1 MITAELREEDIDAC
15 NVGGQQLPH
24 FDREVLLHELRQW
37 MRIRQYR
44 REEFYTFLHNAKQRG
59 VRILLEKSCS
69 NDVSLRNHGWLAPG
83 ENIFKIS
90 RREDAMQFQSTGA
103 VIETLV
109 ITEAWWKSL
118 GQKKERSTFWKFAA
132 ATLANYGR
140 VVFAFPFGKDGAIG
154 HSDFNCRGYSM
165 DASLPDSERLLG
177 FQLQKGPSVI
187 EVTACTKQPHNASK
201 GPANE
206 VHLIRTDPCS
216 RYRSKFCVHQALVVN
231 LDRRR
236 EKYETFKRR
245 AWQTTQLRDGID
257 FSRFSAIDGKRLQP
271 NLPAHLRKIF
281 SLDGYNPPFE
291 RFRTNPY
298 KDHGYRP
305 GVLGCALSNMRIW
318 ADIESNAGM
327 GDSDITLILEDDVDF
342 VEGFLP
348 MWRARLASIEDDPT
362 WSWV

>member
-1 MITAELREEDIDAC
+1 MRCTSKYWRCHRNARHHRGLVESLAKEGALYIGNYMRHWQTMAALY
-15 NVGGQQLPH
+15 LH
-24 FDREVLLHELRQW
+24 F
-37 MRIRQYR
+37 
-44 REEFYTFLHNAKQRG
+44 
-59 VRILLEKSCS
+59 EKT
-69 NDVSLRNHGWLAPG
+69 V
-83 ENIFKIS
+83 
-90 RREDAMQFQSTGA
+90 
-103 VIETLV
+103 
-109 ITEAWWKSL
+109 
-118 GQKKERSTFWKFAA
+118 
-132 ATLANYGR
+132 
-140 VVFAFPFGKDGAIG
+140 IG

-177 FQLQKGPSVI
+177 FQLQKGASVI

-281 SLDGYNPPFE
+281 SLDGYNPFE
-291 RFRTNPY
+291 RFRTNPH
-298 KDHGYRP
+298 KDHGHS
-305 GVLGCALSNMRIW
+305 LGPVAHYQI
-318 ADIESNAGM
+318 
-327 GDSDITLILEDDVDF
+327 
-342 VEGFLP
+342 
-348 MWRARLASIEDDPT
+348 
-362 WSWV
+362 